1 MTSDVFKFLVRGHEK
16 VIDHYRVL
24 LASRALSSALRSA
37 IEEKLERE
45 EAAHQRL
52 IEEEGRYAA

>member
-16 VIDHYRVL
+16 VIAHYRFL
-24 LASRALSSALRSA
+24 LASPALSPSLRSA

-45 EAAHQRL
+45 EAAQQRL
-52 IEEEGRYAA
+52 LEEEGRYAA